1 MKKLILVLLLI
12 TSLNSYGQYVADST
26 MNGFIMEWIGKPYR
40 LGGNTKRGIDC
51 SQFSKRLYRDV
62 YNLELAGVCYKQ
74 WNQTKRI
81 LRDNL
86 TIGDI
91 LFFRSKTSPSG
102 WHCGVYIGERKFVHA
117 ANRLEGVKI
126 SSIDELKYVQKYRG
140 AGRL

>member
-26 MNGFIMEWIGKPYR
+26 MNSFIKEWIGKPYR

-62 YNLELAGVCYKQ
+62 YNLKLAGVCYKQ

-117 ANRLEGVKI
+117 SNRLEGVKI

>member
-1 MKKLILVLLLI
+1 
-12 TSLNSYGQYVADST
+12 
-26 MNGFIMEWIGKPYR
+26 MNGFIKEWIGKPYR
-40 LGGNTKRGIDC
+40 LGGNTKKGIDC

-62 YNLELAGVCYKQ
+62 FNLELAGVCYKQ

-81 LRDNL
+81 LRDSL

-91 LFFRSKTSPSG
+91 LFFRSKSSPSG

-126 SSIDELKYVQKYRG
+126 SSIDELKYVKKYRG

>member
-1 MKKLILVLLLI
+1 MRRLILVLLLI

-26 MNGFIMEWIGKPYR
+26 MNGFIKEWIGKPYR
-40 LGGNTKRGIDC
+40 LGGNTKKGIDC

-62 YNLELAGVCYKQ
+62 FNLELAGVCYKQ

-81 LRDNL
+81 LRDSL

-91 LFFRSKTSPSG
+91 LFFRSKSSPSG

-117 ANRLEGVKI
+117 ANHLEGVKI
-126 SSIDELKYVQKYRG
+126 SSIDELKYVKKYRG